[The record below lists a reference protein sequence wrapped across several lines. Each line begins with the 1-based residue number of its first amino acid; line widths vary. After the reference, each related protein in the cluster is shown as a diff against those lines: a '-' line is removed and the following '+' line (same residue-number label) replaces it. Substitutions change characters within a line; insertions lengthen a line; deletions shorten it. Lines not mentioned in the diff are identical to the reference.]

1 MKRIII
7 TLLAILLSASF
18 DASAQQPLPR
28 GYEEKTVKLAEN
40 LVRHSKSGNY
50 NKTYHALRQIQRYEW
65 RLDKEQL
72 MNFYSDI
79 QQAVADACVRFD
91 IDDKGKQEMKV
102 IINALFS
109 DELKEATGKF
119 E

>member
-7 TLLAILLSASF
+7 TLFVIILSASF
-18 DASAQQPLPR
+18 DASAQQPLPK
-28 GYEEKTVKLAEN
+28 GYEVKTVKLAEN
-40 LVRHSKSGNY
+40 LVKCSKSGNY
-50 NKTYHALRQIQRYEW
+50 NKTYNALRQIQRYEW

-79 QQAVADACVRFD
+79 HQAVADACVKLD
-91 IDDKGKQEMKV
+91 IDAEGKQEMKV
-102 IINALFS
+102 IIDALFS
-109 DELKEATGKF
+109 DELKEACGKF